1 MLKHFNLFVQPLKHK
16 SLALDLIAVLLL
28 VGAFANIGLIVVL
41 TVLHE
46 VLMLFEGVKGGW
58 VGR

>member
-1 MLKHFNLFVQPLKHK
+1 MLKHFNLLVQPLKHK
-16 SLALDLIAVLLL
+16 SLAFYDIAVLL
-28 VGAFANIGLIVVL
+28 VWAFANIGLIVVL

>member
-1 MLKHFNLFVQPLKHK
+1 MLKHFNLLVQPLKHK
-16 SLALDLIAVLLL
+16 SLAFYDIAVLLI
-28 VGAFANIGLIVVL
+28 GAFANIGLIVVL

-46 VLMLFEGVKGGW
+46 VLVLFEGVKNGW

>member
-1 MLKHFNLFVQPLKHK
+1 MLKHFNLLVQPLKHK
-16 SLALDLIAVLLL
+16 SLALDLIAVLL